1 MTAAMRYPND
11 QSKFLVI
18 LSSRGA
24 TGTGSNGKQQ
34 SGLDQVRPALKT
46 TQSPV
51 RWSQDS
57 LGPFF
62 LGPAHWICS
71 GLDSLSFSPV
81 PR

>member
-34 SGLDQVRPALKT
+34 SGLKA
-46 TQSPV
+46 TQRPV

-71 GLDSLSFSPV
+71 GLDSLSLSPV